1 MIDLKNIDNIYIAP
15 GYTDMQKS
23 IDYKLLP
30 NDSSRKTSDE
40 AKSIIK
46 YDRIFH
52 KENEIREKANK
63 QNLKGEKRKEYIYK
77 RRQKEVK
84 PLFDEFLVWLKTI
97 REKILEDIQ

>member
-1 MIDLKNIDNIYIAP
+1 M
-15 GYTDMQKS
+15 
-23 IDYKLLP
+23 LP

-40 AKSIIK
+40 GKNIIK

-63 QNLKGEKRKEYIYK
+63 QNLKGEKRKECIYK
-77 RRQKEVK
+77 RRQKEEK

-97 REKILEDIQ
+97 REKISEDI